1 MRPTPVRYRIVMPAG
16 RAVARVAGGIPS
28 KEAEP

>member
-1 MRPTPVRYRIVMPAG
+1 MRPAPARFRIVMPAG
-16 RAVARVAGGIPS
+16 RAVARVAGGTPS